1 MNDDQLILYAFINDC
16 PRLVKAVQD
25 DALKLI
31 DISGT
36 QYTFIIDFAYLPTEK
51 EYLDFLYDLDDS
63 QIVYQMQFLNG
74 CYFIK
79 LYT

>member
-1 MNDDQLILYAFINDC
+1 MNDDQLILYAFIKNC

-31 DISGT
+31 DISGY
-36 QYTFIIDFAYLPTEK
+36 QYTFIIDFAYLPTEQD
-51 EYLDFLYDLDDS
+51 YMDFLFDLDESDV
-63 QIVYQMQFLNG
+63 VYQMQFMNG

>member
-36 QYTFIIDFAYLPTEK
+36 QYTFIIDFTYLPTERD
-51 EYLDFLYDLDDS
+51 YMDFLFDLDES
-63 QIVYQMQFLNG
+63 QIVYQMQFMNG